1 MRLCYGNTRYIYIYI
16 NCSTSRNLPWMII
29 ALKLMTTNFQE
40 VTILNVLKKTVI
52 NNNFVFK

>member
-1 MRLCYGNTRYIYIYI
+1 
-16 NCSTSRNLPWMII
+16 MII